1 MPTPNAYAKS
11 PFAPTRFP
19 KGITNANVGETLGN
33 LAMPDP
39 TKLQSQFSDF
49 STGIFGW
56 TAVTTAAV
64 AGAGGLA
71 TITAAG
77 SLTTPVA
84 SFALTAG
91 KRAFVKTKIAAVSL
105 TASIITG
112 YFNTVLTPTGGMY
125 VTVANNLLTLTVGVL
140 ASTPVTVA
148 YTAGQQ
154 FTVGIELT
162 PQGKVKAYF
171 NDVCVASVTPI
182 LTTHLN
188 TAFLAGV
195 SSATANATLD
205 YLFFAVER

>member
-1 MPTPNAYAKS
+1 MAIPAYAK
-11 PFAPTRFP
+11 PPYAPTRFP
-19 KGITNANVGETLGN
+19 KGITNANQGETLGN
-33 LAMPDP
+33 LAVPDP
-39 TKLQSQFSDF
+39 TKLHALFSDLDL
-49 STGIFGW
+49 GITGW

-64 AGAGGLA
+64 AGDGGLA

-84 SFALTAG
+84 SFMLKANR
-91 KRAFVKTKIAAVSL
+91 RAFVKTKIAAVGL

-112 YFNTVLTPTGGMY
+112 FYNTVLVPTNGMY
-125 VTVANNLLTLTVGVL
+125 VTVANNLLTLTVGAL

-148 YTAGQQ
+148 YTAGAQ

-171 NDVCVASVTPI
+171 NDALVASVTPV
-182 LTTHLN
+182 LTGHLDV
-188 TAFLAGV
+188 ALSAGV

-205 YLFFAVER
+205 YLYFATER